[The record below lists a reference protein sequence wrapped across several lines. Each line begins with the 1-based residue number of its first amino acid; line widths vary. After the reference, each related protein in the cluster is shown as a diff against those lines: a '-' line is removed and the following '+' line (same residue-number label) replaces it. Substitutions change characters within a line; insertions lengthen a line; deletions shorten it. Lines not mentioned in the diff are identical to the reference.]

1 MLWGIISNVKAEE
14 SRRETGVFVGNNDQI
29 DRRINT
35 TCKDYN
41 QVIAM
46 EKRCTNSFY

>member
-14 SRRETGVFVGNNDQI
+14 SRRETGVVVGNNDQI

-35 TCKDYN
+35 ACKDYN